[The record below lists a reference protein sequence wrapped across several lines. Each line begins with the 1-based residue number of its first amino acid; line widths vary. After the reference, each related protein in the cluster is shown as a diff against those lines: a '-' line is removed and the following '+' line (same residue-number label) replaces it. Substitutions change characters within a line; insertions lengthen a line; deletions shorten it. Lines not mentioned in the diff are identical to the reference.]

1 MAVFSPLNQRSWE
14 AVFFDGEQF
23 EITLESNRQLSLP
36 TPMGSPVDPVRC
48 KPSPSH
54 KGQHPREVVKVL
66 RSQFV
71 TGQLRGWYETSLF
84 QDNTRRHE
92 GHTARHSWLVD
103 RTSNSVGRQ
112 SDLWG
117 IRGDSDLQSFPTTI
131 EATT

>member
-1 MAVFSPLNQRSWE
+1 
-14 AVFFDGEQF
+14 
-23 EITLESNRQLSLP
+23 
-36 TPMGSPVDPVRC
+36 MGSPVDPVRC

-54 KGQHPREVVKVL
+54 KSQHPREVVKVL

-71 TGQLRGWYETSLF
+71 TGQLRRWYETSLF

-92 GHTARHSWLVD
+92 GHTARHSWFVD